1 MLTADPFYSPEE
13 FRMLKPEFKKT
24 SPKKEKKEKDPEA
37 IEAPSDAP
45 AVDLVSKIKIIDLS
59 EYRIN
64 DLDLYRQTIQDT
76 LSLCEEEI
84 ISPYISRNF
93 SLNAVNDAVKFIKE
107 KKCTGKILIDLK
119 ISDDESKEE
128 AKETDWFMLRRR
140 TVHLAVNNVLLDNVS
155 K

>member
-1 MLTADPFYSPEE
+1 MLTADPFYSPEN
-13 FRMLKPEFKKT
+13 FSVQKPEFKKS

-37 IEAPSDAP
+37 IETPSDAL
-45 AVDLVSKIKIIDLS
+45 VDDLVSKIKLIDLS

-84 ISPYISRNF
+84 ISPHISRSFN
-93 SLNAVNDAVKFIKE
+93 LKAVNDAVKFIKE
-107 KKCTGKILIDLK
+107 KKCTGKILVDLK
-119 ISDDESKEE
+119 TSDDESEE
-128 AKETDWFMLRRR
+128 KAKETDWFMLRRR
-140 TVHLAVNNVLLDNVS
+140 TVHLAVNNVLLDKVS